1 MRRSHHEAIIFD
13 FNGVLLWDT
22 AIHEQ
27 VWKEFAASLR
37 GAPLSDEEI
46 AVHMHGRTNQHLLEY
61 LLGRALPDTE
71 IQRLSEEKETI
82 YRTRALALGADYQLS
97 PGAVELLDF
106 LVEHN
111 LPPGRPHGIPPGSP
125 HGIPF
130 GRPHGIP
137 YTIATAS
144 GKGNL
149 DFFIQHLDLGRW
161 FDLDRIVYDDGSLP
175 GKPAPQIYLQ
185 AARNLNVPPA
195 HCIVVE
201 DSLSG
206 LQAAHA
212 AGIGCIIALGPP
224 QRHAALRQVAGVTTV
239 ISSLAEFPRQM
250 LISSRPC
257 FQTKEAGDR

>member
-1 MRRSHHEAIIFD
+1 MQKAIIFD

-37 GAPLSDEEI
+37 SAPLSEAEI
-46 AVHMHGRTNQHLLEY
+46 AEHMHGRTNQHLLEY
-61 LLGRALPDTE
+61 LLGRTLDASE

-82 YRTRALALGADYQLS
+82 YRSRALALGADYRLS

-111 LPPGRPHGIPPGSP
+111 LP
-125 HGIPF
+125 
-130 GRPHGIP
+130 

-149 DFFIQHLDLGRW
+149 DFFIQRLELDRW

-185 AARNLNVPPA
+185 AARNLDIPPA

-212 AGIGCIIALGPP
+212 AGIGSIVALGPSP
-224 QRHAALRQVAGVTTV
+224 RHAALRQVAGVTAV
-239 ISSLAEFPRQM
+239 ISSLSEFPRQM
-250 LISSRPC
+250 LINV
-257 FQTKEAGDR
+257 TEAQER